1 MPRPPF
7 RKKKLKVLRM
17 HRELALMK
25 GLDLRNANL
34 LKKMKKYIHEDTVQ
48 ANEDADVL
56 IVKCVSNFIL
66 SHDGQL
72 R

>member
-1 MPRPPF
+1 
-7 RKKKLKVLRM
+7 M